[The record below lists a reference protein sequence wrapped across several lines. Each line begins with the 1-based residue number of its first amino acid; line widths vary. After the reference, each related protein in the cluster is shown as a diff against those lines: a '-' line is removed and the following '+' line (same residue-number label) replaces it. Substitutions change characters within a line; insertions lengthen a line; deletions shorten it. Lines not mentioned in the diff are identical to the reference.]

1 MILDIIFA
9 VLIVLSILKGYQR
22 GLIVGIFS
30 FLGIMIGLAAAIKLS
45 AIVARRIG
53 PAVNVSDKWLPVISF
68 FIVFIIVLL
77 LVRLGANLIQKTIE
91 TAMLGWVNKL
101 GGIIFYALIYTIV
114 YSIILFYAV
123 KLGIPGPKTVEA
135 SATYSFVQPWGPKV
149 INSFAAIVPIFRDMF
164 SGLEDFFEG
173 VGEKVVPG
181 TP

>member
-9 VLIVLSILKGYQR
+9 VLIVFAILKGYQR
-22 GLIVGIFS
+22 GLIIGIFS

-45 AIVARRIG
+45 AVVARKIG

-68 FIVFIIVLL
+68 IIVFIVVLL
-77 LVRLGANLIQKTIE
+77 LVRLGANLLQKTIE

-101 GGIIFYALIYTIV
+101 GGIIFYALIYIII
-114 YSIILFYAV
+114 YSIVLFYVV
-123 KLGIPGPKTVEA
+123 KLEVIKQETIDNSV
-135 SATYSFVQPWGPKV
+135 TYSFVQPWGPRV

-173 VGEKVVPG
+173 VGEKVEE
-181 TP
+181 

>member
-9 VLIVLSILKGYQR
+9 ALIVLAILKGYRR

-30 FLGIMIGLAAAIKLS
+30 FVGIMVGLAAAIKLS

-53 PAVNVSDKWLPVISF
+53 PAINVSDKWLPVLSF
-68 FIVFIIVLL
+68 IIVFIGVLL
-77 LVRLGANLIQKTIE
+77 LVRLGANLLQKTIE

-101 GGIIFYALIYTIV
+101 GGIIFYIAIYITV

-123 KLGIPGPKTVEA
+123 GIGVPGQKTIEA
-135 SATYSFVQPWGPKV
+135 SATYSFVQPWGPKI
-149 INSFAAIVPIFRDMF
+149 INSFAAIVPVFRDMF

-173 VGEKVVPG
+173 VGEKVE
-181 TP
+181 